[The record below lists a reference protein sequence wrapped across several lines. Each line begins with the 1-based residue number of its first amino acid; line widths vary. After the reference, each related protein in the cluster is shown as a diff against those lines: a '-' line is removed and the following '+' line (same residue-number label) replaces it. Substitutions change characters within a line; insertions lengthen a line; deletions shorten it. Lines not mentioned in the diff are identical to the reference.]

1 MRHREPIALSW
12 SGGKDSAMALRALRG
27 DDRYDVVEL
36 ITTVADRFDRVS
48 HHGVRGSLLAM
59 QAKAVGVPLHRI
71 DLPVE
76 TDQGCSSGTYEQI
89 MRSAMDD
96 CLSRNIRTVA
106 FGDLYL
112 EGVRDY
118 RIRQLARVDM
128 QAIFPLWLRDT
139 RELIDHFIADGY
151 RAVVTCVDTD
161 QLDGSFAGRWLDRAF
176 VDDLPPGVDPCGENG
191 EFHSFVVD
199 GPPFGHALDV
209 TVGEHVQ
216 RGARRFADVIAN
228 PVAIG

>member
-1 MRHREPIALSW
+1 
-12 SGGKDSAMALRALRG
+12 
-27 DDRYDVVEL
+27 
-36 ITTVADRFDRVS
+36 
-48 HHGVRGSLLAM
+48 M

-76 TDQGCSSGTYEQI
+76 TDQGCTSDTYEQI
-89 MRSAMDD
+89 MRDAMDD

-112 EGVRDY
+112 EAVRDY
-118 RIRQLARVDM
+118 RIRQLARIDM

-199 GPPFGHALDV
+199 GPPFDHALDV
-209 TVGEHVQ
+209 TVGEHVR

-228 PVAIG
+228 APTIG